1 MFKKWE
7 EMAFNDSE
15 VSINEQEQSATIKL
29 HPSLRV
35 YRDGEES
42 RGSTYQTGVKGKT
55 RDNKHTPLLSWKQK
69 VYSCLKLHNYH
80 KEDFSVQGVVWLE
93 SNTKHL

>member
-1 MFKKWE
+1 MEK
-7 EMAFNDSE
+7 
-15 VSINEQEQSATIKL
+15 
-29 HPSLRV
+29 SLS
-35 YRDGEES
+35 YWLD
-42 RGSTYQTGVKGKT
+42 
-55 RDNKHTPLLSWKQK
+55 KHERKHNLLSWKQK

>member
-1 MFKKWE
+1 MV
-7 EMAFNDSE
+7 FNDSE

-42 RGSTYQTGVKGKT
+42 RGSTYQTSVKGKT
-55 RDNKHTPLLSWKQK
+55 RDNKHTPLLS
-69 VYSCLKLHNYH
+69 
-80 KEDFSVQGVVWLE
+80 
-93 SNTKHL
+93 

>member
-1 MFKKWE
+1 MMSKQAGNYFCLHRQSFVESGKKR
-7 EMAFNDSE
+7 AK
-15 VSINEQEQSATIKL
+15 A
-29 HPSLRV
+29 
-35 YRDGEES
+35 
-42 RGSTYQTGVKGKT
+42 QTSM
-55 RDNKHTPLLSWKQK
+55 SWKQK

>member
-1 MFKKWE
+1 MVVRLVALERGQLRCDVISSSNFEVPTQQK
-7 EMAFNDSE
+7 APPSDSLNHE
-15 VSINEQEQSATIKL
+15 
-29 HPSLRV
+29 R
-35 YRDGEES
+35 
-42 RGSTYQTGVKGKT
+42 
-55 RDNKHTPLLSWKQK
+55 KHDLVSWKQK